1 LSHLET
7 AFVVAVTLLVPLAC
21 SGNHGT
27 SSWGGGGAGGS
38 GVAGSSGA
46 AGGAAGLGGAGAPPF
61 QAVAP
66 ASYVAKVKNLL
77 VGLPPTD
84 AEVQQVEGDPA
95 ALKTLIAAWMQQPE
109 YLAKMM
115 RFFELAFQQ
124 TQITAADLADQA
136 YPRQIAINN
145 TTTPL
150 LLQNIQESFA
160 RTMLRLIADGRPL
173 TDGVTTRSLMMTT
186 AMKELYA
193 FLDVWEVDDDGKVT
207 DHFKQDHPK
216 QSITVGTA
224 QGPIPIADTLDPA
237 GPSYMHWYNPDVAT
251 EDTSIDGCA
260 ADPIVYPPSALTLH
274 WLLYGS
280 LDNRKSPVSGN
291 CPQLG
296 GSAAAAQLAAT
307 DFTDWTLVKIRQPKA
322 GQATTTFYDL
332 PALRAA
338 DELVLSIPR
347 VGFFTTPAFFANWQ
361 TNISNQMRV
370 TMNQTLIVALG
381 AQVDGTDSTVTP
393 GSPPPGLDTAH
404 AASGAC
410 FLCHQTLDPL
420 RSIFSAT
427 YSWNYH
433 SQLDAALTAQPGTFS
448 FRGVIMPVQT
458 VGDMGA
464 VLAQHPLFGPA
475 WAQKL
480 CAYANSAPCSSD
492 DPELQRIVAA
502 FAGSGY
508 SWNTL
513 VTELLSSPLT
523 TNAAATATYAQ
534 NGEVIAVARR
544 DHICAALNNRLGFTD
559 VCGLDA
565 ASKKQQ
571 RAVVPQIVSGLPSDG
586 YGRGSTEPVLP
597 NQPTLF
603 YRAALENL
611 CASLAGSVIDVA
623 AAKQE
628 PGVKVWSSADPDGAI
643 ADFVSVLMALV
654 PSDPRAAGAGELL
667 KGHFTAAV
675 QQGATASNALK
686 STFITAC
693 LAP

>member
-1 LSHLET
+1 MSHLKSAAVVLAT
-7 AFVVAVTLLVPLAC
+7 FVLPLAC
-21 SGNHGT
+21 SGNQAARPF
-27 SSWGGGGAGGS
+27 GGGGAGG
-38 GVAGSSGA
+38 AGM
-46 AGGAAGLGGAGAPPF
+46 AGQGGAGAPVTF
-61 QAVAP
+61 QPVAP
-66 ASYVAKVKNLL
+66 SVYVAKVKNLL
-77 VGLPPTD
+77 LGLPPTD
-84 AEVQQVEGDPA
+84 AEVQQVEADPA
-95 ALKTLIAAWMQQPE
+95 SLRTLITAWMQQPQ
-109 YLAKMM
+109 YLDKMM
-115 RFFELAFQQ
+115 RFFELSFQQ

-136 YPRQIAINN
+136 YPRQIAING

-150 LLQNIQESFA
+150 LMQNIQESFA

-207 DHFKQDHPK
+207 DYFKQDHPK

-224 QGPIPIADTLDPA
+224 QGPIPISETLDPTSA
-237 GPSYMHWYNPDVAT
+237 NYMHWYNPDAAT
-251 EDTSIDGCA
+251 EDASIDGCA

-280 LDNRKSPVSGN
+280 LDNRKSTVSGN
-291 CPQLG
+291 CPQLAG
-296 GSAAAAQLAAT
+296 TAAAAQFAAG
-307 DFTDWTLVKIRQPKA
+307 DFTDWTLVEIRRPKA
-322 GQATTTFYDL
+322 DEATTTFYDL

-347 VGFFTTPAFFANWQ
+347 IGFFTTPAFFANWQ
-361 TNISNQMRV
+361 TNVSNQMRV

-381 AQVDGTDSTVTP
+381 AQVDGTDPTVTP
-393 GSPPPGLDTAH
+393 GSPPPGLDSAH
-404 AASGAC
+404 AGGGAC
-410 FLCHQTLDPL
+410 LVCHQTLDPL

-433 SQLDAALTAQPGTFS
+433 SQLDAALTAQPGVFS

-458 VGDMGA
+458 VGDLGA
-464 VLAQHPLFGPA
+464 VLAQHPLFGQA

-480 CAYANSAPCSSD
+480 CAYANSAPCAAD
-492 DPELQRIVAA
+492 DPEFQRIVAA
-502 FAGSGY
+502 FASSGY
-508 SWNTL
+508 AWNTL
-513 VTELLSSPLT
+513 VTELLSSPIT
-523 TNAAATATYAQ
+523 TNAAATTTYAQ
-534 NGEVIAVARR
+534 NGEVVAVARR

-565 ASKKQQ
+565 ANKKQKG
-571 RAVVPQIVSGLPSDG
+571 AIPQIVSGLPSDG

-603 YRAALENL
+603 YRAGLENL
-611 CASLAGSVIDVA
+611 CSVLSGSVIDVS

-628 PGVKVWSSADPDGAI
+628 PGVKVWSSADPDAAI
-643 ADFVSVLMALV
+643 ADFVSILMALV
-654 PSDPRAAGAGELL
+654 PSDPRAAGAAALL
-667 KGHFTAAV
+667 KGHFTTAV

-693 LAP
+693 LAPSAISMGL

>member
-1 LSHLET
+1 MSKLKA
-7 AFVVAVTLLVPLAC
+7 AFVLSALLGTLAC
-21 SGNHGT
+21 SGKHTASPFGA
-27 SSWGGGGAGGS
+27 GGAGGP
-38 GVAGSSGA
+38 G
-46 AGGAAGLGGAGAPPF
+46 AGGAAGEGGASGPLPF
-61 QAVAP
+61 HPVAP
-66 ASYVAKVKNLL
+66 SSYVAKVKNLL
-77 VGLPPTD
+77 LGLPPTA
-84 AEVQQVEGDPA
+84 AEVEQVEADPA
-95 ALKTLIAAWMQQPE
+95 ALRALIAAWMQQPQ
-109 YLAKMM
+109 YSQKMM

-160 RTMLRLIADGRPL
+160 RTMLRLIADRRPL

-207 DHFKQDHPK
+207 DRFKQDHPK

-224 QGPIPIADTLDPA
+224 QGPIPISETLDPA
-237 GPSYMHWYNPDVAT
+237 SPDYMHWYNPDAAT
-251 EDTSIDGCA
+251 EDASIDGCA

-280 LDNRKSPVSGN
+280 LDNRKSTVSGN

-296 GSAAAAQLAAT
+296 GSAGAAQLAAG

-322 GQATTTFYDL
+322 GEATTNFYDL
-332 PALRAA
+332 PTLRAA

-361 TNISNQMRV
+361 TNVSNQMRV

-381 AQVDGTDSTVTP
+381 AQVDGTDVTATP

-410 FLCHQTLDPL
+410 FVCHQTLDPL

-433 SQLDAALTAQPGTFS
+433 SQLDAALTAQPGVFS
-448 FRGVIMPVQT
+448 FHGVITPVQT
-458 VGDMGA
+458 VGDLGA
-464 VLAQHPLFGPA
+464 VLSQHPLFGPA

-492 DPELQRIVAA
+492 DPEFQRIVTT
-502 FAGSGY
+502 FASSGY

-534 NGEVIAVARR
+534 NGEVLAVARR

-565 ASKKQQ
+565 ASKK
-571 RAVVPQIVSGLPSDG
+571 RATIPQIVAGLPSDG
-586 YGRGSTEPVLP
+586 YGRGSTEAVLP

-611 CASLAGSVIDVA
+611 CASLAGTVIDVA

-628 PGVKVWSSADPDGAI
+628 PGVKVWSSADPDAAI
-643 ADFVSVLMALV
+643 ADFVSTVMALV
-654 PSDPRAAGAGELL
+654 PSDPRAAGAAELL

-686 STFITAC
+686 STFVTAC
-693 LAP
+693 LAPSAISVGL